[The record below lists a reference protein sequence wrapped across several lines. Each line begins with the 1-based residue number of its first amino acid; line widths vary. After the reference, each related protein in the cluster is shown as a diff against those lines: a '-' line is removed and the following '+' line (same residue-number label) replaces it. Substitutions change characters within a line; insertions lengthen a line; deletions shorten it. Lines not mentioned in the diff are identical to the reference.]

1 MDSRLLDRARNSRTK
16 EEKSSFVG
24 SRLRLARVARGHT
37 QTSLAEAVLARQAD
51 ISRLESGRMTT
62 PPPLLLRAICE
73 VLDVDESFFARP
85 VVDEYALH
93 ECSFR
98 HLQSSSRKVLEEV
111 LARGTLHHEVI
122 THLGTF
128 VELPPVNLPQI
139 NASSVQDIE
148 VAAETARELW
158 GIGLL
163 APIVNMIRVAEHAGV
178 VVTRLAGTNDKVDAF
193 SRFGNPPVIIL
204 TSTKD
209 STSRDRFNVA
219 HELGHLV
226 MHRGQVTG
234 DMRTEREAHRFAAA
248 LLLPRQ
254 AFAAEFR
261 SLPTVDWPHL
271 FELKRRWGAAGSA
284 ILHRADELGLVS
296 AVTAR
301 RLYRQH
307 SWRGW
312 NKGEPYEP
320 AQEKPELISL
330 SIDVAERDF
339 SEDVGAI
346 AAALGWR
353 AGMAANVA
361 GFAIPEQHQ
370 PPPNVVM
377 KPERFRRKV

>member
-1 MDSRLLDRARNSRTK
+1 MDRERSSRKKKGTEGTSNFFG
-16 EEKSSFVG
+16 E
-24 SRLRLARVARGHT
+24 RLRLARIAHGYT

-51 ISRLESGRMTT
+51 ISRLEAGRATA

-73 VLDVDESFFARP
+73 VLDVDASFFERP
-85 VVDEYALH
+85 VVQEYARH

-98 HLQSSSRKVLEEV
+98 HLQSSSVKVLEEV

-122 THLGTF
+122 THLGQF
-128 VELPPVNLPQI
+128 VELPPVNIPQLSI
-139 NASSVQDIE
+139 SNVEDIE
-148 VAAETARELW
+148 AAAEATRERW
-158 GIGLL
+158 GLGLV
-163 APIVNMIRVAEHAGV
+163 APIVNMIRVAEHAGA
-178 VVTRLAGTNDKVDAF
+178 VVTRLSGTSDKVDAF
-193 SRFGNPPVIIL
+193 SRFGDPPVIVL
-204 TSTKD
+204 ASTKS

-248 LLLPRQ
+248 LLLPRS

-261 SLPTVDWPHL
+261 SLPVIDWPHL
-271 FELKRRWGAAGSA
+271 FEMKRRWGAAGSA

-296 AVTAR
+296 AVATR

-320 AQEKPELISL
+320 AEEKPELISL
-330 SIDVAERDF
+330 SIEVARRDF
-339 SEDVGAI
+339 GADVVAI
-346 AAALGWR
+346 SAALGWR
-353 AGMAANVA
+353 ARTAENVA
-361 GFAIPEQHQ
+361 GFAIPANDL
-370 PPPNVVM
+370 PANVVM
-377 KPERFRRKV
+377 KPERFRRKK